1 MSKRNE
7 KFLNSR
13 LKAMYGEDFDPIM
26 KMAENSSLL
35 QKKIEEELAK
45 GDESDVSLSDLVEA
59 NKEWERIAQFTTP
72 KLKSVEHTGDN
83 QITEV
88 HIHR

>member
-1 MSKRNE
+1 MSKVNE
-7 KFLNSR
+7 KFLNNR

-26 KMAENSSLL
+26 KIAENASRL
-35 QKKIEEELAK
+35 QKKIEEELLK
-45 GDESDVSLSDLVEA
+45 ENPKVDLSDLIEA
-59 NKEWERIAQFTTP
+59 NKEWERMAQFTTP
-72 KLKSVEHTGDN
+72 KLKSVEHTGEN